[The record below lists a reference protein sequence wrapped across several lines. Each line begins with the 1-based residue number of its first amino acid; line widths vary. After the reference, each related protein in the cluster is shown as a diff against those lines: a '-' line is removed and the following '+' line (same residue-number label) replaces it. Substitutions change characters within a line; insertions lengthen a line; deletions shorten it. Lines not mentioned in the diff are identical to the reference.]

1 MEVGSYIKLQRVKQG
16 MTQEE
21 LANGIVSM
29 SYLSK
34 IENQRTD
41 ASPEVI
47 NLLCT
52 RLGIEIDNEKDVTI
66 KEKCERW
73 YDLLFEVNDRDDIIN
88 GYKQLKTLMDTV
100 SSNNFMMFEI
110 HKIRYYLVLGKFSEA
125 LQQINHLTE
134 ISNTFDNLHR
144 YYWYKFKGNY
154 HSTNGDFNQAMKLY
168 ELAEDKLK
176 QLDLP
181 EHEEA
186 DLYYIMSVTHSKL
199 HNTLE
204 SIDYAEQ
211 SIHIF
216 QKEYHFLRCAQCH
229 VVLGISFRRLQ
240 MYDKAIKNY
249 NLAKHLAKLEHNNQL
264 IQLTNMNLGYLH
276 STKGNSRDSIQYY
289 SEIIDDEE
297 GDVIIRLTSITS
309 LIKLYYSIGNIEKT
323 KEMIDRGFALLED
336 NATITTTNT
345 AIRYTAT
352 ETVKINYYLL
362 TTYKYAINHE
372 YHKFEKMVIHEF
384 IPFLKKIKEHNNLV
398 DISKM
403 LAEHF
408 EKQNKYKQA
417 VKYYKL
423 VNLTY
428 NQLISI

>member
-21 LANGIVSM
+21 LASGIVSM

-66 KEKCERW
+66 KEKCEQW
-73 YDLLFEVNDRDDIIN
+73 YNMLFEVNDRDEIVS
-88 GYKQLKTLMDTV
+88 GYNQLKQWMDTV

-110 HKIRYYLVLGKFSEA
+110 HKVRYYLVLGKFSEA
-125 LQQINHLTE
+125 LQQINYLTE
-134 ISNTFDNLHR
+134 ISNTFDNLHQ

-154 HSTNGDFNQAMKLY
+154 NSTNGDFNQAMKWY
-168 ELAEDKLK
+168 ESAEDKLK

-181 EHEEA
+181 EREEA
-186 DLYYIMSVTHSKL
+186 DLYYIMAVTHSKI

-204 SIDYAEQ
+204 AIDFAEQ
-211 SIHIF
+211 AIDIF

-249 NLAKHLAKLEHNNQL
+249 NLAKHLAKLERNKQL
-264 IQLTNMNLGYLH
+264 IQLTNMNLGYLY
-276 STKGNSRDSIQYY
+276 STKGDSRSSIQYY
-289 SEIIDDEE
+289 CEIIDDENV
-297 GDVIIRLTSITS
+297 DVIIRLTSITS
-309 LIKLYYSIGNIEKT
+309 LIKLYYAIGDIEKT
-323 KEMIDRGFALLED
+323 KEMIDIGFALFED
-336 NATITTTNT
+336 NQTITTNT

-352 ETVKINYYLL
+352 ETVKTNYYLL
-362 TTYKYAINHE
+362 TTYKYAVHHE
-372 YHKFEKMVIHEF
+372 HHKFENLVIHEF
-384 IPFLKKIKEHNNLV
+384 IPFLKKHKEHTNLV

-428 NQLISI
+428 NQLMSI